1 MTVTNTQTTELSLD
15 QLDDISAG
23 FFGAALKGVKAIKK
37 VATKRNAATAVI
49 AGAGAGAFGNSQY
62 SKGKRIWQRM
72 SAAGAN
78 TRQKIFIAILSPLI
92 IEVPK
97 SSK

>member
-49 AGAGAGAFGNSQY
+49 AGAGAFGNSQY